1 MNKVPAENL
10 FRRQAIIALAD
21 KTPGRPL
28 CMTPRPWLWLT
39 ILIVTAFVVSTF
51 FASTAE
57 FARTETAR
65 GWLVATPSV
74 VRVSHNASA
83 QVVRVWPQPGDKVL
97 QGQPLVQLS
106 TDSSLVDGSSKN
118 EKVLS
123 QLRAAVDELE
133 RQQEL
138 LLQQNELNMLSAERQ
153 LADIDI
159 EDQLRQR
166 EINQAKNR
174 EGTESDKLR
183 KLVALRDTG
192 AATEWDV
199 LRQQDERGAARQ
211 QMNQLRQKR
220 IALRRERE
228 RLASHIA
235 AAPVAV
241 KASVSALRSEAFRL
255 STELAEYESRRSFI
269 ATAPVAGTVVSVAA
283 VVGSSSGPR
292 QTLITLLPADWQLA
306 AELFVPSKAAGFLH
320 RGQTV
325 RLNYD
330 AFPRQK
336 FGVFAGR
343 IEQVSEF
350 VLLPAELP
358 QTFSLREASYKVSV
372 SIQREKIG
380 TGQRNARLRPGML
393 LAAEI
398 VLEKRSLFDWLLEPL
413 RLSQN
418 DAA

>member
-1 MNKVPAENL
+1 MNKVLAENL
-10 FRRQAIIALAD
+10 FRKQALIALAD
-21 KTPGRPL
+21 KAPGRPL
-28 CMTPRPWLWLT
+28 CLTPRPWQWLT
-39 ILIVTAFVVSTF
+39 ILIVTAFVVSAVF
-51 FASTAE
+51 VSSAE
-57 FARTETAR
+57 FARTETVR

-83 QVVRVWPQPGDKVL
+83 QVVRVLQQPGDEVL
-97 QGQPLVQLS
+97 RGQPLVQLS
-106 TDSSLVDGSSKN
+106 TDSLLVDGSSKN
-118 EKVLS
+118 DKVLS
-123 QLRAAVDELE
+123 QLRAAIDELE
-133 RQQEL
+133 QQQGL
-138 LLQQNELNMLSAERQ
+138 LQQQNELNMQSAQRQ

-159 EDQLRQR
+159 EDQLRQQ
-166 EINQAKNR
+166 EISQAKRR
-174 EGTESDKLR
+174 EGVETDKLGT
-183 KLVALRDTG
+183 LATLRDAG
-192 AATEWDV
+192 AATEWEV
-199 LRQQDERGAARQ
+199 LRQQDELGAARQ
-211 QMNQLRQKR
+211 QLNQLRQEKT
-220 IALRRERE
+220 ALRRERE
-228 RLASHIA
+228 RLTSHIA
-235 AAPVAV
+235 VAPVAV

-269 ATAPVAGTVVSVAA
+269 ATAPVAGTVVSVTAI
-283 VVGSSSGPR
+283 VGSTSGPR
-292 QTLITLLPADWQLA
+292 QTLMTLLPADWQLA

-343 IEQVSEF
+343 IERVSEF

-372 SIQREKIG
+372 SIPREEIG
-380 TGQRNARLRPGML
+380 AGQRNARLRPGML

-413 RLSQN
+413 RSSQN
-418 DAA
+418 DAV